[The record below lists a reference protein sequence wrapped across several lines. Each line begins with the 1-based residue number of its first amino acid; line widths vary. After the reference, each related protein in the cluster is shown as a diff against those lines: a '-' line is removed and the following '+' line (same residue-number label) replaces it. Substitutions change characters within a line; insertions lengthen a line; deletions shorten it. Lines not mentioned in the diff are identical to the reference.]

1 MSRDFSSS
9 RLRTTRII
17 GSNSASNQKLV
28 VHVDSDSTDSVGG
41 ISNGLQ
47 SRINALESNVFIYI
61 DGIPNGKKD
70 NVANSVAQFGGDVVV
85 QGQLYADSLI
95 VSNYSLWEAVEGAT
109 DELQMTGFLE
119 GNTGLFA
126 IDLGVNSEGPTNLIN
141 GTGFGVSFNDYTL
154 TSNIDSND
162 LYYEFDSN
170 GDIMPKA

>member
-17 GSNSASNQKLV
+17 GSNATSNQKLV
-28 VHVDSDSTDSVGG
+28 VHVDSDSTDSLGG

-61 DGIPNGKKD
+61 DGIPNGRKN
-70 NVANSVAQFGGDVVV
+70 NVLNSVAQFGGDVVV
-85 QGQLYADSLI
+85 KGQLYADSLI
-95 VSNYSLWEAVEGAT
+95 VSNYSLWEEADAN
-109 DELQMTGFLE
+109 ELQMTGFLE

-126 IDLGVNSEGPTNLIN
+126 LDLNVNTEGPTNITN
-141 GTGFGVSFNDYTL
+141 NTGFGISFNDYTL
-154 TSNIDSND
+154 TNNIDSND